1 MLAAAALLIAAPAA
15 APAAAPGAASGAT
28 SDTAA
33 GTALAAAPAAAPAT
47 TVVLSPPYLQFGG
60 TAETPVPVV
69 RWFASPP
76 AAGRLLLGLA
86 GRPLAEASDSPAGP
100 RHAVPLVDLFP
111 DTLYTYRVVAGAE
124 TTAAF
129 TFRTLP
135 ARARTGAAAPPV
147 TFVVYGDNR
156 SRPEWHHRVLERIR
170 SGPRPLFVLNTGDLV
185 ENGPDSLGWH
195 TEFFAPGAALFAE
208 VPVLAVPG
216 NHELDRSRRP
226 RALARW
232 WVDNLTLPANG
243 TEHGEDRWWSLRAG
257 GCLLIGLD
265 STEPEAPG
273 QREWLAATL
282 AAAGPDEFV
291 IVACHHPLYAAGGHD
306 SDQRTR
312 AAWRR
317 LLDSRRVDVVFC
329 GHNHFYQRSWPLRA
343 GTVVSRR
350 PSQYRAGLGTIHCV
364 AGGGGA
370 PLYSPEPA
378 PFVAVSSQACHHVL
392 VRCAA
397 GRLECT
403 AIDVDG
409 RQIDRFVIVK

>member
-1 MLAAAALLIAAPAA
+1 MSWLAVALAAALLLIAAASTAA
-15 APAAAPGAASGAT
+15 TPDHATAPVAASGAT
-28 SDTAA
+28 P
-33 GTALAAAPAAAPAT
+33 GAPPAT
-47 TVVLSPPYLQFGG
+47 TAVLSPPYLQFGG
-60 TAETPVPVV
+60 TVEAPVPVV
-69 RWFASPP
+69 RWFASPA
-76 AAGRLLLGLA
+76 AAGRLLLGVA
-86 GRPLAEASDSPAGP
+86 GRPLAEAGDSPAGP
-100 RHAVPLVDLFP
+100 RHAVALAGLLP

-135 ARARTGAAAPPV
+135 ARARPGAAAPPV
-147 TFVVYGDNR
+147 TFVIYGDNR
-156 SRPEWHHRVLERIR
+156 SRPEWHHRVLDRIR
-170 SGPRPLFVLNTGDLV
+170 SGPRPLFVLNTGDLL
-185 ENGPDSLGWH
+185 ESGPDSLGWH
-195 TEFFAPGAALFAE
+195 REFFAPGAALFAE

-232 WVDNLTLPANG
+232 WADNLTLPANG
-243 TEHGEDRWWSLRAG
+243 TDGGEDRWWALRAG

-265 STEPEAPG
+265 SNEPEAPG

-350 PSQYRAGLGTIHCV
+350 PSQYRAGLGTIYCV

-378 PFVAVSSQACHHVL
+378 PFVAASSQACHHVL
-392 VRCAA
+392 VRCAG

-403 AIDVDG
+403 AIDVEG
-409 RQIDRFVIVK
+409 REIDRFVIVK